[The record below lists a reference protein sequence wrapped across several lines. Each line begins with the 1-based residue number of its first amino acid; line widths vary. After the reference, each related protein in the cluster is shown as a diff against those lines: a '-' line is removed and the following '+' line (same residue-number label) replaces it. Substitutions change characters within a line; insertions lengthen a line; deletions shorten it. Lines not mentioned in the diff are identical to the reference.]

1 DRHGTFLFALPD
13 EPQYRGLEPAERE
26 VIAIGEPGLRER
38 ERVGVS
44 LLRDPLD
51 DRPAR
56 KAEPEETGHLV
67 ERLTGRVVD
76 GPAECPKTAMRFHQH
91 QVAVRARDHEHDRGD
106 ERLGWGV

>member
-1 DRHGTFLFALPD
+1 WGLAEWPPT
-13 EPQYRGLEPAERE
+13 RGVDAAERE
-26 VIAIGEPGLRER
+26 VVAIGERGLRER
-38 ERVGVS
+38 ERVGIP

-91 QVAVRARDHEHDRGD
+91 QVAVRARDHEHDRGV
-106 ERLGWGV
+106 ERLGRGV